1 MFFRSSNSL
10 YDHYTHTQTQYT
22 RTDGRTEERERESQ
36 PYAHVWLMRECVRV
50 CGAARSLASAEIMN
64 IIKTVLYGNS
74 SEVVVS
80 IGNCFCHR
88 RTAAPAALN
97 GAHTHKS
104 QQSRETSTKS
114 IKQPPSEAAAAAE
127 TAAIHR
133 LDSLSHSLSLSPVS
147 VVISYSSFQFALAAA
162 GETVSQSHVDD
173 DDNSA
178 CCSGAR
184 PVLLFFFFFF
194 LSLIRIQRLH
204 SNAKG

>member
-1 MFFRSSNSL
+1 MII
-10 YDHYTHTQTQYT
+10 THTHRHNTQG
-22 RTDGRTEERERESQ
+22 RTDGRKRERERERESQ
-36 PYAHVWLMRECVRV
+36 PYTHVYLMRECVRV
-50 CGAARSLASAEIMN
+50 CGVARSLASAEIMN

-133 LDSLSHSLSLSPVS
+133 LDSLSLSLSS
-147 VVISYSSFQFALAAA
+147 LSCYFL
-162 GETVSQSHVDD
+162 
-173 DDNSA
+173 
-178 CCSGAR
+178 
-184 PVLLFFFFFF
+184 FF
-194 LSLIRIQRLH
+194 LSICARGGGRNSFSI
-204 SNAKG
+204 SCWWWW